1 MRTTGHTIMKF
12 RSSSIACLLGIF
24 SALPL
29 SAQDIYLCVWR
40 NPERTMTRIIPD
52 AKDYR
57 TVNNKVTGRQREAIE
72 ARLGFKLL
80 PGQRD
85 QFQYFEM
92 TGEKGKRLGTIIAA
106 SQKGEY
112 GAIEF
117 VLGMDTNNVI
127 NGIYVQR
134 SRERDTRF
142 KDRKFL
148 DLFVGKKLGDA
159 MSLGKF
165 YKGEKTKGT
174 DAVIQ
179 GIQKELVAYEILV
192 ANKTR

>member
-1 MRTTGHTIMKF
+1 
-12 RSSSIACLLGIF
+12 
-24 SALPL
+24 
-29 SAQDIYLCVWR
+29 
-40 NPERTMTRIIPD
+40 MTRIFPD

-57 TVNNKVTGRQREAIE
+57 TVNNRLSDKRRSAIE
-72 ARLGFKLL
+72 AKLGFPLL

-92 TGEKGKRLGTIIAA
+92 TGKDGKRIGTIIAA

-117 VLGMDTNNVI
+117 VFGMDTSNVI
-127 NGIYVQR
+127 NGIYIQR

-148 DLFVGKKLGDA
+148 DLFVGRKAGDA
-159 MSLGKF
+159 MEIGKVF
-165 YKGEKTKGT
+165 KGEKTKGT
-174 DAVIQ
+174 EAVVQ
-179 GIQKELVAYEILV
+179 GIQKELVTYENV
-192 ANKTR
+192 AGNGEKAR